1 MHQHILQIAESP
13 PKDREDQ
20 KAAPAKRAMF
30 IPAIR
35 FVTDEQV
42 GVFPND
48 NFRGRFA
55 LCSQRV
61 CRVARAAC
69 GLVEM
74 KNFAQIGAR
83 RTFVSVGGHYFT
95 HMLPPF
101 MAYFR

>member
-1 MHQHILQIAESP
+1 
-13 PKDREDQ
+13 
-20 KAAPAKRAMF
+20 MF

-42 GVFPND
+42 GVFPD
-48 NFRGRFA
+48 NNLPGRITF
-55 LCSQRV
+55 CSRRV
-61 CRVARAAC
+61 GRAARAAC

-101 MAYFR
+101 FADFR